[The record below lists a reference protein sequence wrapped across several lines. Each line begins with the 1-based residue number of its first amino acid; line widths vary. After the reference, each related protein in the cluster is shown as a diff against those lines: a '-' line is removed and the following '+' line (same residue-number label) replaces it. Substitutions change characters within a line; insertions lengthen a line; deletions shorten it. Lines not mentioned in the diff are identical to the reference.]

1 MRRSLKRRRGN
12 SHPTSFPFLVYLR
25 GEKQKFGEKEK
36 VVFQDGRVLQRERGR
51 RGGKRKGKTRGPQMP
66 RRQREP
72 PASLVTRVVDW
83 VFTMLRNAEFEILF
97 FLFFVIAFLL
107 FKDLVWWLY
116 CLSLSSLP
124 SLPIYGTF
132 VVFLLDNCI
141 VLVLRPICSGL
152 LSLVFCGI
160 LR

>member
-1 MRRSLKRRRGN
+1 
-12 SHPTSFPFLVYLR
+12 
-25 GEKQKFGEKEK
+25 
-36 VVFQDGRVLQRERGR
+36 VVFQDGRVLQRERTWGR
-51 RGGKRKGKTRGPQMP
+51 EKERQNQGPQMP

-116 CLSLSSLP
+116 FLSLSSLP

-132 VVFLLDNCI
+132 VVFLLDNCT

-152 LSLVFCGI
+152 LSLVFGGI
-160 LR
+160 IR

>member
-1 MRRSLKRRRGN
+1 MKNRSLGRKQRWCFRTGECCRERRRG
-12 SHPTSFPFLVYLR
+12 
-25 GEKQKFGEKEK
+25 E
-36 VVFQDGRVLQRERGR
+36 
-51 RGGKRKGKTRGPQMP
+51 GKRKDKTRGPQMP

-72 PASLVTRVVDW
+72 PASLLTRVVDW

-107 FKDLVWWLY
+107 FKDLVRWQY

-152 LSLVFCGI
+152 LSLVFGGI

>member
-1 MRRSLKRRRGN
+1 
-12 SHPTSFPFLVYLR
+12 
-25 GEKQKFGEKEK
+25 
-36 VVFQDGRVLQRERGR
+36 
-51 RGGKRKGKTRGPQMP
+51 MP

-132 VVFLLDNCI
+132 VVFLLDNSI

-152 LSLVFCGI
+152 LSLVFGGI